1 MMEVPVYVFT
11 GLLDS
16 GKTSFI
22 NDTLKQPDFRIG
34 ERVMVIT
41 CEEGEEEFETN
52 ACVYV
57 DEEEEFNQDLINSC
71 IKKYDPTMIFVEFN
85 GMWQQETLYDAFVDT
100 PGVIYQAIMTVDA
113 GTYEMYMRNM
123 RALLIEKFKMADMV
137 VFNRCNDQTP
147 AARYRRSILA
157 VNSRAQIYFERSDGK
172 EFEMEELLPFDV
184 NKEIIEIEDAE
195 YGIWFVDAQDNPERY
210 NGKVVQMKAQ
220 VRHSNRLPRTGIY
233 PGRKIMTCCEDDI
246 SFFAYPCNIGKT
258 KSDTLNPL
266 EVKDGEWVMMLARV
280 HHRGEHIMLN
290 GIRMERAKP
299 PKEEV
304 VNF

>member
-1 MMEVPVYVFT
+1 MEVPVYVFT

-22 NDTLKQPDFRIG
+22 NDTLRQPDFRAG
-34 ERVMVIT
+34 ERIMVIS

-57 DEEEEFNQDLINSC
+57 EDEEDFTPQLINSC
-71 IKKYDPTMIFVEFN
+71 IKKYDPTMIIVEFD

-113 GTYEMYMRNM
+113 STYDMYMRNM

-137 VFNRCNDQTP
+137 VFNRCDDHTP
-147 AARYRRSILA
+147 AATYRRAIMA
-157 VNSRAQIYFERSDGK
+157 VNSRSQVYFERSDGK
-172 EFEMEELLPFDV
+172 EFEVEDLLPFDV
-184 NKEIIEIEDAE
+184 TKDIIEIEDAE
-195 YGIWFVDAQDNPERY
+195 YGIWFVDAQEHPQRY
-210 NGKVVQMKAQ
+210 DGKVVQMKVQ
-220 VRHSNRLPRTGIY
+220 IRHSNRLPHTGVY

-246 SFFAYPCNIGKT
+246 SFFAYPCNIGKA
-258 KSDTLNPL
+258 KSDTLDPL
-266 EVKDGEWVMMLARV
+266 NVKDGEWVMMLAKV
-280 HHRGEHIMLN
+280 HYRSEHIMLN

>member
-1 MMEVPVYVFT
+1 MEVPVYVFT

-22 NDTLKQPDFRIG
+22 NDTLRQPDFRAG
-34 ERVMVIT
+34 ERIMVIS

-57 DEEEEFNQDLINSC
+57 EDEEDFTPQLINSC
-71 IKKYDPTMIFVEFN
+71 IKKYDPTMIIVEFN

-113 GTYEMYMRNM
+113 STYDMYMRNM

-137 VFNRCNDQTP
+137 VFNRCDDHTP
-147 AARYRRSILA
+147 AATYRRAIMA
-157 VNSRAQIYFERSDGK
+157 VNSRSQVYFERSDGK
-172 EFEMEELLPFDV
+172 EFEVEDLLPFDV
-184 NKEIIEIEDAE
+184 TKDIIEIEDAE
-195 YGIWFVDAQDNPERY
+195 YGIWFVDAQEHPQRY
-210 NGKVVQMKAQ
+210 DGKVVQMKVQ
-220 VRHSNRLPRTGIY
+220 IRHSNRLPRTGVY

-246 SFFAYPCNIGKT
+246 SFFAYPCNIGKA
-258 KSDTLNPL
+258 KSDTLDPL
-266 EVKDGEWVMMLARV
+266 NVKDGEWVMMLAKV
-280 HHRGEHIMLN
+280 HYRSEHIMLN
-290 GIRMERAKP
+290 GLRMERAKP